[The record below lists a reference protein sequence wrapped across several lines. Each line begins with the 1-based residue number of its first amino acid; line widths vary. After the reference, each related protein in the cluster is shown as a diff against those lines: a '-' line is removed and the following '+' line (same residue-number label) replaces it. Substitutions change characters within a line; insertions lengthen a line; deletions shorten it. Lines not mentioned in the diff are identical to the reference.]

1 MAPLGRE
8 LAPKPSASSGDIR
21 LDQRKMAAILSQRAV
36 CEHFSPDR
44 NLMRAFILH
53 GKQDLRRGELPTP
66 GAQPGQVLVRVRRVG
81 ICGSD
86 VHYFSHGRVGNFVPK
101 RPFALGHE
109 FAGEVVET
117 GEGVSSFAI
126 GERVVIDPSQ
136 PCGHCRHCR
145 SGRYNLCENMRYFG
159 SASCD
164 PHLDGG
170 FAEFVAVPAR
180 NCHSMPDAMTWG
192 EAAMLEPLS
201 VALHAARRAGNLAG
215 VSVFVAGGGAIGQ
228 LVALAARAFG
238 AGLVTLGDLAE
249 FPRSFAIEQGADAAL
264 DPSDAASEQEALEI
278 SGGGFDVVFEAAGS
292 THALIHAL
300 KIVRRGGTI
309 VQVGTLPPEVPIP
322 ANLIM
327 SKELTVTGS
336 FRFAHVF
343 PIALQFVANRRIRV
357 EPLISK
363 TFAFEETPQ
372 AMAMAVAKAGVIKI
386 QIES

>member
-1 MAPLGRE
+1 
-8 LAPKPSASSGDIR
+8 
-21 LDQRKMAAILSQRAV
+21 
-36 CEHFSPDR
+36 
-44 NLMRAFILH
+44 MRAFILH
-53 GKQDLRRGELPTP
+53 GKEDLRCGELPMPQTKT
-66 GAQPGQVLVRVRRVG
+66 GQVLVHVRRVG

-109 FAGEVVET
+109 FAGEVAET
-117 GEGVSSFAI
+117 GNGVSRFSI
-126 GERVVIDPSQ
+126 GDRVVIDPSQ
-136 PCGHCRHCR
+136 PCAQCRYCR

-170 FAEFVAVPAR
+170 FAEFVAVPAH
-180 NCHSMPDAMTWG
+180 NCHRMPEAMTWG

-201 VALHAARRAGNLAG
+201 VALHATQRAGNLAG
-215 VSVFVAGGGAIGQ
+215 ASVFVAGGGAIGQ
-228 LVALAARAFG
+228 LIALAARAFG
-238 AGLVTLGDLAE
+238 AGQVTLGDPAE
-249 FPRSFAIEQGADAAL
+249 FPRVFAIEQGAD
-264 DPSDAASEQEALEI
+264 EALNPTVETFEQQAMEI

-343 PIALQFVANRRIRV
+343 PMALQFAASRRIKV

-363 TFAFEETPQ
+363 TFPFDETSQ
-372 AMAMAVAKAGVIKI
+372 AMAMAVAKDRVIKI

>member
-1 MAPLGRE
+1 MQVPAHSFPGKN
-8 LAPKPSASSGDIR
+8 P
-21 LDQRKMAAILSQRAV
+21 
-36 CEHFSPDR
+36 
-44 NLMRAFILH
+44 MRAFILH
-53 GKQDLRRGELPTP
+53 GKEDLRRGELPTP
-66 GAQPGQVLVRVRRVG
+66 IAQPGQVLVHVRRVG

-109 FAGEVVET
+109 FAGEVAQT
-117 GEGVSSFAI
+117 GDDVSGFAI
-126 GERVVIDPSQ
+126 GDRVVIDPSQ
-136 PCGHCRHCR
+136 PCGECRHCR
-145 SGRYNLCENMRYFG
+145 SGCYNLCENMRYFG

-170 FAEFVAVPAR
+170 FAEFVAVPAC
-180 NCHSMPDAMTWG
+180 NCHRMPDAMTWG
-192 EAAMLEPLS
+192 EASMLEPLS
-201 VALHAARRAGNLAG
+201 VALHATQRAGNLAG
-215 VSVFVAGGGAIGQ
+215 TSVFVAGGGAIGQ
-228 LVALAARAFG
+228 LIALAARAFG
-238 AGLVTLGDLAE
+238 AGQVVLGDLAE
-249 FPRSFAIEQGADAAL
+249 FPRHFAIEQGADAAL
-264 DPSDAASEQEALEI
+264 NPADADSEQQALEI

-343 PIALQFVANRRIRV
+343 PMALQFAASRRIHV
-357 EPLISK
+357 EPLISR
-363 TFAFEETPQ
+363 TFPFDETPQ
-372 AMAMAVAKAGVIKI
+372 AMAMAVAKEGVIKI

>member
-1 MAPLGRE
+1 
-8 LAPKPSASSGDIR
+8 
-21 LDQRKMAAILSQRAV
+21 
-36 CEHFSPDR
+36 
-44 NLMRAFILH
+44 MRAFILH
-53 GKQDLRRGELPTP
+53 GKEDLRQGELPTP
-66 GAQPGQVLVRVRRVG
+66 GVEPGQVLVRVRRVG

-109 FAGEVVET
+109 FAGEVAGT
-117 GEGVSSFAI
+117 GNDVAGVSI
-126 GERVVIDPSQ
+126 GDRVVIDPSQ
-136 PCGHCRHCR
+136 PCGRCQHCR

-180 NCHSMPDAMTWG
+180 NCHRMPDRLTWG

-201 VALHAARRAGNLAG
+201 VALHATQRAGNLAG
-215 VSVFVAGGGAIGQ
+215 LSVYVAGGGAIGQ
-228 LVALAARAFG
+228 LIALSARAFG
-238 AGLVTLGDLAE
+238 AAQVTLGDLAE
-249 FPRSFAIEQGADAAL
+249 FPRRFALGQGADAAL
-264 DPSDAASEQEALEI
+264 DPFDANSEQQALEI
-278 SGGGFDVVFEAAGS
+278 SGGGFEVVFEAAGS
-292 THALIHAL
+292 THALVHAL

-327 SKELTVTGS
+327 SKEVTVTGS

-343 PIALQFVANRRIRV
+343 PMALKFAASRRIQV
-357 EPLISK
+357 EPLISR
-363 TFAFEETPQ
+363 TFPFDETCK
-372 AMAMAVAKAGVIKI
+372 AMAMAVGKEGVIKI
-386 QIES
+386 QVES

>member
-1 MAPLGRE
+1 MTCGASAQTNWPCQNVLDMKFSVH
-8 LAPKPSASSGDIR
+8 LPPDVKP
-21 LDQRKMAAILSQRAV
+21 
-36 CEHFSPDR
+36 
-44 NLMRAFILH
+44 MRAFILH
-53 GKQDLRRGELPTP
+53 GKEDLRRGDLPRP
-66 GAQPGQVLVRVRRVG
+66 EAQPGQVLVKVRCVG

-109 FAGEVVET
+109 FAGEVAET
-117 GEGVSSFAI
+117 GEGVSGFAR
-126 GERVVIDPSQ
+126 GDRLVIDPSQ
-136 PCGHCRHCR
+136 PCGQCPHCT

-159 SASCD
+159 SASCE

-180 NCHSMPDAMTWG
+180 NCHRMPDAMSWG

-201 VALHAARRAGNLAG
+201 VALHATRRAGNLAG
-215 VSVFVAGGGAIGQ
+215 ASVFVAGGGAIGQ
-228 LVALAARAFG
+228 LIALAARAFG
-238 AGLVTLGDLAE
+238 AGQVTLGDLAE
-249 FPRSFAIEQGADAAL
+249 FPRRFAIEQGADNAL
-264 DPSDAASEQEALEI
+264 DPSDVASEQQAIEI
-278 SGGGFDVVFEAAGS
+278 SRGGFDVVFEAAGS
-292 THALIHAL
+292 AHALIHAL
-300 KIVRRGGTI
+300 RIVRRGGTI

-343 PIALQFVANRRIRV
+343 AMALQFAGSGRIKVA
-357 EPLISK
+357 PLISR
-363 TFAFEETPQ
+363 TYPFDQTPQ
-372 AMAMAVAKAGVIKI
+372 AMAMAVAKEGVIKI

>member
-1 MAPLGRE
+1 
-8 LAPKPSASSGDIR
+8 
-21 LDQRKMAAILSQRAV
+21 
-36 CEHFSPDR
+36 
-44 NLMRAFILH
+44 MRAFILH
-53 GKQDLRRGELPTP
+53 GKEDLRHGELPTP
-66 GAQPGQVLVRVRRVG
+66 GTLPGQILVRVRCVG

-101 RPFALGHE
+101 RPFALGHD
-109 FAGEVVET
+109 FAGEVAEI
-117 GEGVSSFAI
+117 GQGVSGFAI
-126 GERVVIDPSQ
+126 ADRVVIDPSQ

-180 NCHSMPDAMTWG
+180 NCHLMPDTMTYG
-192 EAAMLEPLS
+192 EASMLEPLS
-201 VALHAARRAGNLAG
+201 VALHAAQRAGNLAG
-215 VSVFVAGGGAIGQ
+215 AAVLVAGGGAIGQ
-228 LVALAARAFG
+228 LIALAARAFG
-238 AGLVTLGDLAE
+238 ATQVTLSDLTE
-249 FPRSFAIEQGADAAL
+249 FPRRFAMEMGADAAL
-264 DPSDAASEQEALEI
+264 DPADAASEQRALEI
-278 SGGGFDVVFEAAGS
+278 SNGGFDIVFEAAGS
-292 THALIHAL
+292 THALIQAL

-327 SKELTVTGS
+327 AKELSVIGS

-343 PIALQFVANRRIRV
+343 PLALQLVASGRIHV
-357 EPLISK
+357 APLISQ
-363 TFAFEETPQ
+363 TFPFDETPQ
-372 AMAMAVAKAGVIKI
+372 AMAKAVAKEGVIKI

>member
-1 MAPLGRE
+1 MTSVLTCGTDP
-8 LAPKPSASSGDIR
+8 
-21 LDQRKMAAILSQRAV
+21 QRNDG
-36 CEHFSPDR
+36 PDR
-44 NLMRAFILH
+44 EKVLKIFNDSGFDTKPMRAFILH
-53 GKQDLRRGELPTP
+53 DKEDLRNGELPTP
-66 GAQPGQVLVRVRRVG
+66 KAHSGQVIVRVRCVG

-109 FAGEVVET
+109 FAGEV
-117 GEGVSSFAI
+117 SDI
-126 GERVVIDPSQ
+126 GEDVSGFLVGNRVVIDPSQ
-136 PCGHCRHCR
+136 PCGQCRYCR
-145 SGRYNLCENMRYFG
+145 NGRYNLCEDMRYFG

-180 NCHSMPDAMTWG
+180 NCHLMPDAMTWG

-201 VALHAARRAGNLAG
+201 VALHATQRAGNLAG
-215 VSVFVAGGGAIGQ
+215 RSVFVAGGGAIGQ
-228 LVALAARAFG
+228 LIALAARAFG
-238 AGLVTLGDLAE
+238 AGQVTLGDLAD
-249 FPRSFAIEQGADAAL
+249 FPRRFAIEQGADAAL
-264 DPSDAASEQEALEI
+264 NPADADSEQQAMEL

-292 THALIHAL
+292 THALVHAL

-327 SKELTVTGS
+327 SKELTVSGS

-343 PIALQFVANRRIRV
+343 PMALEFAASRRINV
-357 EPLISK
+357 GPLISQ
-363 TFAFEETPQ
+363 TFHFDETTQ
-372 AMAMAVAKAGVIKI
+372 AMAMAVAKEGVIKI

>member
-1 MAPLGRE
+1 VFPALTV
-8 LAPKPSASSGDIR
+8 LAEARYQEST
-21 LDQRKMAAILSQRAV
+21 
-36 CEHFSPDR
+36 
-44 NLMRAFILH
+44 MRAFILH
-53 GKQDLRRGELPTP
+53 GKEDLRQGELPTP
-66 GAQPGQVLVRVRRVG
+66 GAQSGQVLVKVRRVG

-86 VHYFSHGRVGNFVPK
+86 VHYFNHGRVGNFVPK

-109 FAGEVVET
+109 FAGEVVASGQGAAGFST
-117 GEGVSSFAI
+117 GD
-126 GERVVIDPSQ
+126 RVVIDPSQ
-136 PCGHCRHCR
+136 PCGQCRHCR

-170 FAEFVAVPAR
+170 FAEFVAVSAR
-180 NCHSMPDAMTWG
+180 NCHLMPDVMTWG

-201 VALHAARRAGNLAG
+201 VALHAAQRAGNLAG
-215 VSVFVAGGGAIGQ
+215 TSVFVAGGGAIGQ
-228 LVALAARAFG
+228 LIALAARAFG
-238 AGLVTLGDLAE
+238 AAQVVLGDPAE
-249 FPRSFAIEQGADAAL
+249 FPRRFALEQGADAAL
-264 DPSDAASEQEALEI
+264 NPAEADSEKQAMDF

-292 THALIHAL
+292 TQALIHAL

-327 SKELTVTGS
+327 SKELTVAGS

-343 PIALQFVANRRIRV
+343 PAALTFAASKRIKV
-357 EPLISK
+357 EPLISR
-363 TFAFEETPQ
+363 TFPFDETPQ
-372 AMAMAVAKAGVIKI
+372 AMALAVAKENVIKI

>member
-1 MAPLGRE
+1 M
-8 LAPKPSASSGDIR
+8 
-21 LDQRKMAAILSQRAV
+21 
-36 CEHFSPDR
+36 H
-44 NLMRAFILH
+44 AFLLH
-53 GKQDLRRGELPTP
+53 GKQDLRFGELPTP
-66 GAQPGQVLVRVRRVG
+66 SAQAGQVVVKVRRVG

-109 FAGEVVET
+109 FAGEVVEM
-117 GEGVSSFAI
+117 GAGVSGFSA

-136 PCGHCRHCR
+136 PCGHCAYCR

-170 FAEFVAVPAR
+170 FAEFVAVPAQ
-180 NCHSMPDAMTWG
+180 NCHRMPEAMTWG

-201 VALHAARRAGNLAG
+201 VALHAANRAGNLAG
-215 VSVFVAGGGAIGQ
+215 KSVYVAGGGAIGQ
-228 LVALAARAFG
+228 LIALAARALG
-238 AGLVTLGDLAE
+238 AGQVTLGDIAE
-249 FPRSFAIEQGADAAL
+249 FPRRFAIAQGADAAL
-264 DPSDAASEQEALEI
+264 DPSEASSEQEAMEL
-278 SGGGFDVVFEAAGS
+278 SRGGFDVVFEAAGS
-292 THALIHAL
+292 THALVHGL
-300 KIVRRGGTI
+300 KIVRRGGVI

-343 PIALQFVANRRIRV
+343 PMALEFAASKRIKL
-357 EPLISK
+357 EPLISR
-363 TFAFEETPQ
+363 TFPFSETSQ
-372 AMAMAVAKAGVIKI
+372 AMAMAVAKEGVIKI
-386 QIES
+386 QIEA

>member
-1 MAPLGRE
+1 MKTHRF
-8 LAPKPSASSGDIR
+8 KP
-21 LDQRKMAAILSQRAV
+21 
-36 CEHFSPDR
+36 
-44 NLMRAFILH
+44 MRAFILH
-53 GKQDLRRGELPTP
+53 GKEDLRRGDLPQPEL
-66 GAQPGQVLVRVRRVG
+66 QPGQVLVQVRRVG

-109 FAGEVVET
+109 FAGEVAET
-117 GEGVSSFAI
+117 GAGVDGFRA

-136 PCGHCRHCR
+136 PCGRCRHCR
-145 SGRYNLCENMRYFG
+145 GGRYNLCENMRYFG

-170 FAEFVAVPAR
+170 FAEFVAVPAA
-180 NCHSMPDAMTWG
+180 NCHRMPDAMDWG

-215 VSVFVAGGGAIGQ
+215 AAVFVAGGGAIGQ
-228 LVALAARAFG
+228 LAALVARAFG
-238 AGLVTLGDLAE
+238 AAQVTLADLAE
-249 FPRSFAIEQGADAAL
+249 FPRRFALAQGVDAVL
-264 DPSDAASEQEALEI
+264 DPADPASEQAALEL
-278 SGGGFDVVFEAAGS
+278 SGGGFDVMIEAAGS
-292 THALIHAL
+292 THALAHGL

-343 PIALQFVANRRIRV
+343 PMALQFAASRRIKV
-357 EPLISK
+357 APLISR
-363 TFAFEETPQ
+363 TFPFDETPR
-372 AMAMAVAKAGVIKI
+372 AMAMAVAKEGVIKI

>member
-1 MAPLGRE
+1 
-8 LAPKPSASSGDIR
+8 
-21 LDQRKMAAILSQRAV
+21 
-36 CEHFSPDR
+36 
-44 NLMRAFILH
+44 MRAFILH
-53 GKQDLRRGELPTP
+53 GQRDIQLGELPTP
-66 GAQPGQVLVRVRRVG
+66 VAHPGQVLVRVRRVG

-86 VHYFSHGRVGNFVPK
+86 VHYFNHGRVGNFVPN

-117 GEGVSSFAI
+117 GEAVSGFSIAD
-126 GERVVIDPSQ
+126 RVVIDPSQ
-136 PCGHCRHCR
+136 PCRQCRYCWN
-145 SGRYNLCENMRYFG
+145 GRYNLCESMRYFG

-180 NCHSMPDAMTWG
+180 NAHRMPAAMTWG

-201 VALHAARRAGNLAG
+201 VALHAAQRAGNLVGA
-215 VSVFVAGGGAIGQ
+215 SVFVAGGGAIGQ
-228 LVALAARAFG
+228 LIALAARAFG
-238 AGLVTLGDLAE
+238 AAQITLGDVAE
-249 FPRSFAIEQGADAAL
+249 FPRRFAIEQGADAAL
-264 DPSDAASEQEALEI
+264 NPADADSEQQAQEL
-278 SGGGFDVVFEAAGS
+278 SGGGFDVVFEASGS
-292 THALIHAL
+292 THALVHGL

-309 VQVGTLPPEVPIP
+309 VQVGTLPAEVPIP

-343 PIALQFVANRRIRV
+343 PMALQFAASRRIKV
-357 EPLISK
+357 APLISR
-363 TFAFEETPQ
+363 TFPFEETQQ
-372 AMAMAVAKAGVIKI
+372 AMAMAVAKDGVIKI

>member
-1 MAPLGRE
+1 
-8 LAPKPSASSGDIR
+8 
-21 LDQRKMAAILSQRAV
+21 
-36 CEHFSPDR
+36 
-44 NLMRAFILH
+44 MRAFILH
-53 GKQDLRRGELPTP
+53 GKEDLRQGELPTP
-66 GAQPGQVLVRVRRVG
+66 GAQPGQVLVKVRRVG

-86 VHYFSHGRVGNFVPK
+86 VHYFNHGRVGNFVPK

-109 FAGEVVET
+109 FAGEVVASGQGAAGFST
-117 GEGVSSFAI
+117 GD
-126 GERVVIDPSQ
+126 RVVIDPSQ
-136 PCGHCRHCR
+136 PCGQCRHCR

-180 NCHSMPDAMTWG
+180 NCHLMPDVMTWG

-201 VALHAARRAGNLAG
+201 VALHATQRAGNLAG
-215 VSVFVAGGGAIGQ
+215 TSVFVAGGGAIGQ
-228 LVALAARAFG
+228 LIALAARAFG
-238 AGLVTLGDLAE
+238 AAQVVLGDPAE
-249 FPRSFAIEQGADAAL
+249 FPRRFALEQGADAAL
-264 DPSDAASEQEALEI
+264 NPADTDSEKQAMDL

-292 THALIHAL
+292 TQALIHAL

-322 ANLIM
+322 ANLVM

-343 PIALQFVANRRIRV
+343 PAALTFAASKRIKV
-357 EPLISK
+357 ESLISR
-363 TFAFEETPQ
+363 TFPFDETPQ
-372 AMAMAVAKAGVIKI
+372 AMALAVAKENVIKI

>member
-1 MAPLGRE
+1 LTYSIRPQSNDACKPFQMAE
-8 LAPKPSASSGDIR
+8 LSTRPNTHDKT
-21 LDQRKMAAILSQRAV
+21 M
-36 CEHFSPDR
+36 H
-44 NLMRAFILH
+44 AFVLH
-53 GKQDLRRGELPTP
+53 GKEDLRYNELPTP
-66 GAQPGQVLVRVRRVG
+66 NAKPGQVLVNVRRVG

-109 FAGEVVET
+109 FAGEVAEL
-117 GEGVSSFAI
+117 GEGVSGFSP
-126 GERVVIDPSQ
+126 GDRVVIDPSQ
-136 PCGHCRHCR
+136 PCGQCHYCRG
-145 SGRYNLCENMRYFG
+145 GRYNLCENMRYFG

-180 NCHSMPDAMTWG
+180 NCHVMPDAMTWG

-201 VALHAARRAGNLAG
+201 VALHATQRAQSLAG
-215 VSVFVAGGGAIGQ
+215 KSVFIAGGGAIGQ
-228 LVALAARAFG
+228 LIALAARAFG
-238 AGLVTLGDLAE
+238 AGQVTLGDLAD
-249 FPRSFAIEQGADAAL
+249 FPRRFAIEQGADAAL
-264 DPSDAASEQEALEI
+264 NPADDDSEQQAMAI

-343 PIALQFVANRRIRV
+343 PMALQFAAIRRIKV
-357 EPLISK
+357 APLISQ
-363 TFAFEETPQ
+363 TFPFEQTPQ
-372 AMAMAVAKAGVIKI
+372 AMAMAVAKEGVIKI
-386 QIES
+386 QIEL

>member
-1 MAPLGRE
+1 
-8 LAPKPSASSGDIR
+8 
-21 LDQRKMAAILSQRAV
+21 
-36 CEHFSPDR
+36 
-44 NLMRAFILH
+44 MRAFILH
-53 GKQDLRRGELPTP
+53 GKEDLRRGELPTP
-66 GAQPGQVLVRVRRVG
+66 CALPGQVLVRVRCAG

-86 VHYFSHGRVGNFVPK
+86 VHYFNHGRVGNFVPK

-109 FAGEVVET
+109 FAGEVAET
-117 GEGVSSFAI
+117 GDGVI
-126 GERVVIDPSQ
+126 GFSRDERVVIDPSQ
-136 PCGHCRHCR
+136 PCGHCQHCR

-180 NCHSMPDAMTWG
+180 NCHLMPESMTWG

-201 VALHAARRAGNLAG
+201 VALHAAQRAGNLAG
-215 VSVFVAGGGAIGQ
+215 AAVFVAGGGAIGQ
-228 LVALAARAFG
+228 LIALVARAYG
-238 AGLVTLGDLAE
+238 AAQVTLGDLAE
-249 FPRSFAIEQGADAAL
+249 FPRRFAVDQGADAAIN
-264 DPSDAASEQEALEI
+264 PTDASSEQLALEL
-278 SGGGFDVVFEAAGS
+278 SGGGFDIVFEAAGS

-309 VQVGTLPPEVPIP
+309 VQVGTLPSEVPIP

-343 PIALQFVANRRIRV
+343 PKALQFAASRRIKV
-357 EPLISK
+357 APLISR
-363 TFAFEETPQ
+363 TFSFDETPQ
-372 AMAMAVAKAGVIKI
+372 AMAMAVAKDGVIKI

>member
-1 MAPLGRE
+1 
-8 LAPKPSASSGDIR
+8 
-21 LDQRKMAAILSQRAV
+21 
-36 CEHFSPDR
+36 
-44 NLMRAFILH
+44 MRAFILH
-53 GKQDLRRGELPTP
+53 GKEDLRRGELPTP
-66 GAQPGQVLVRVRRVG
+66 VALTGQVLVKVRRVG

-109 FAGEVVET
+109 FAGEVAAT
-117 GEGVSSFAI
+117 GEAVSGFSI
-126 GERVVIDPSQ
+126 NDRVVIDPSQ
-136 PCGHCRHCR
+136 PCGQCRHCR

-180 NCHSMPDAMTWG
+180 NCHPMPDAMSWG

-201 VALHAARRAGNLAG
+201 VALHATQRAGNLAG
-215 VSVFVAGGGAIGQ
+215 ASVFVAGGGAIGQ
-228 LVALAARAFG
+228 LIALAARAFG
-238 AGLVTLGDLAE
+238 AAQVTLGDLAE
-249 FPRSFAIEQGADAAL
+249 FPRRFAIGQGADAAL
-264 DPSDAASEQEALEI
+264 DPVDAASEQQALEI
-278 SGGGFDVVFEAAGS
+278 SDGGFDVVFEAAGS
-292 THALIHAL
+292 THALVHAL

-309 VQVGTLPPEVPIP
+309 VQVGTLPPELPIP

-327 SKELTVTGS
+327 SKELTVNGS

-343 PIALQFVANRRIRV
+343 PMALKFAASRRIKLA
-357 EPLISK
+357 PLISQ
-363 TFAFEETPQ
+363 TFPFDETPQ
-372 AMAMAVAKAGVIKI
+372 AMAMAVAKQGVIKI

>member
-1 MAPLGRE
+1 
-8 LAPKPSASSGDIR
+8 
-21 LDQRKMAAILSQRAV
+21 
-36 CEHFSPDR
+36 
-44 NLMRAFILH
+44 MRAFILH
-53 GKQDLRRGELPTP
+53 GKEDLRCGELPTP
-66 GAQPGQVLVRVRRVG
+66 EAKPGQVLVHVRRVG

-109 FAGEVVET
+109 FAGEVVEISDA
-117 GEGVSSFAI
+117 VSGFSI
-126 GERVVIDPSQ
+126 GDRVVIDPSQ
-136 PCGHCRHCR
+136 PCAQCRYCR
-145 SGRYNLCENMRYFG
+145 SGRYNLCESMRYFG

-180 NCHSMPDAMTWG
+180 NCHHMPDAMTWG

-201 VALHAARRAGNLAG
+201 VALHATQRAGDLAG
-215 VSVFVAGGGAIGQ
+215 ASVFVAGGGAIGQ
-228 LVALAARAFG
+228 LIALAARAFG
-238 AGLVTLGDLAE
+238 AGQVTLGDPAE
-249 FPRSFAIEQGADAAL
+249 FPRVFAIEQGADAAL
-264 DPSDAASEQEALEI
+264 NPADDTSEQEAMEI

-309 VQVGTLPPEVPIP
+309 VQVGTLPSEVPVP

-327 SKELTVTGS
+327 SKELTVIGS

-343 PIALQFVANRRIRV
+343 PMALQFAASRRIKV

-363 TFAFEETPQ
+363 TFPFDQTSL
-372 AMAMAVAKAGVIKI
+372 AMAMAVAKDRVIKI

>member
-1 MAPLGRE
+1 
-8 LAPKPSASSGDIR
+8 
-21 LDQRKMAAILSQRAV
+21 
-36 CEHFSPDR
+36 
-44 NLMRAFILH
+44 MRAFILH
-53 GKQDLRRGELPTP
+53 GKQDLRRGELTTP
-66 GAQPGQVLVRVRRVG
+66 AAEPGQVLVRVRRVG

-109 FAGEVVET
+109 FAGEVAEL
-117 GEGVSSFAI
+117 GAGVSGFSP
-126 GERVVIDPSQ
+126 GDRVVIDPSQ
-136 PCGHCRHCR
+136 PCGHCQHCR

-180 NCHSMPDAMTWG
+180 NCHLMPEAMTWG

-201 VALHAARRAGNLAG
+201 VALHATQRAGNLAG
-215 VSVFVAGGGAIGQ
+215 TSVYVAGGGAIGQ
-228 LVALAARAFG
+228 LITLAARAFG
-238 AGLVTLGDLAE
+238 AAHVTLGDLAE
-249 FPRSFAIEQGADAAL
+249 FPRRFAIEQGADAAINPA
-264 DPSDAASEQEALEI
+264 DADSDQN
-278 SGGGFDVVFEAAGS
+278 FDIVFEAAGS
-292 THALIHAL
+292 THALIHGL
-300 KIVRRGGTI
+300 KAVRRGGII

-343 PIALQFVANRRIRV
+343 PMALQFAASRRINV
-357 EPLISK
+357 VPLISQ
-363 TFAFEETPQ
+363 TFPFDETPQ
-372 AMAMAVAKAGVIKI
+372 AMALAVSKQGVIKI

>member
-1 MAPLGRE
+1 
-8 LAPKPSASSGDIR
+8 
-21 LDQRKMAAILSQRAV
+21 
-36 CEHFSPDR
+36 
-44 NLMRAFILH
+44 MRAFILH
-53 GKQDLRRGELPTP
+53 GKQDLRRGELTTP
-66 GAQPGQVLVRVRRVG
+66 AAQPGQVLVQIRRVG

-109 FAGEVVET
+109 FAGEVAEL
-117 GEGVSSFAI
+117 GAGVSGFSP
-126 GERVVIDPSQ
+126 GDRVVIDPSQ
-136 PCGHCRHCR
+136 PCGHCQPCR

-180 NCHSMPDAMTWG
+180 NCHLMPEAMTWG

-201 VALHAARRAGNLAG
+201 VALHATQRAGNLAG
-215 VSVFVAGGGAIGQ
+215 ASVYVAGGGAIGQ
-228 LVALAARAFG
+228 LIALAARAFG
-238 AGLVTLGDLAE
+238 AAHVTLGDLAE
-249 FPRSFAIEQGADAAL
+249 FPRRFAIEQGADAAINPA
-264 DPSDAASEQEALEI
+264 DADSDQN
-278 SGGGFDVVFEAAGS
+278 FDIVFEAAGS
-292 THALIHAL
+292 THALIHGL
-300 KIVRRGGTI
+300 KAVRRGGII

-343 PIALQFVANRRIRV
+343 PMALQFAASQRINVA
-357 EPLISK
+357 PLISQ
-363 TFAFEETPQ
+363 TFPFDETPQ
-372 AMAMAVAKAGVIKI
+372 AMALAVSKQGVIKI

>member
-1 MAPLGRE
+1 
-8 LAPKPSASSGDIR
+8 
-21 LDQRKMAAILSQRAV
+21 
-36 CEHFSPDR
+36 
-44 NLMRAFILH
+44 MRAFILH
-53 GKQDLRRGELPTP
+53 GKEDLRQGELPTP
-66 GAQPGQVLVRVRRVG
+66 GAQSGQVLVKVRRVG

-86 VHYFSHGRVGNFVPK
+86 VHYFNHGRVGNFVPK

-109 FAGEVVET
+109 FAGEVVASGQGAAGFST
-117 GEGVSSFAI
+117 GD
-126 GERVVIDPSQ
+126 RVVIDPSQ
-136 PCGHCRHCR
+136 PCGQCRHCR

-170 FAEFVAVPAR
+170 FAEFVAVSAR
-180 NCHSMPDAMTWG
+180 NCHLMPDVMTWG

-201 VALHAARRAGNLAG
+201 VALHAAQRAGNLAG
-215 VSVFVAGGGAIGQ
+215 TSVFVAGGGAIGQ
-228 LVALAARAFG
+228 LIALAARAFG
-238 AGLVTLGDLAE
+238 AAQVVLGDPAE
-249 FPRSFAIEQGADAAL
+249 FPRRFALEQGADAAL
-264 DPSDAASEQEALEI
+264 NPAEADSEKQAMDF

-292 THALIHAL
+292 TQALIHAL

-327 SKELTVTGS
+327 SKELTVAGS

-343 PIALQFVANRRIRV
+343 PAALTVAASKRIKV
-357 EPLISK
+357 EPLISR
-363 TFAFEETPQ
+363 TFPFDETPQ
-372 AMAMAVAKAGVIKI
+372 AMALAVAKENVIKI